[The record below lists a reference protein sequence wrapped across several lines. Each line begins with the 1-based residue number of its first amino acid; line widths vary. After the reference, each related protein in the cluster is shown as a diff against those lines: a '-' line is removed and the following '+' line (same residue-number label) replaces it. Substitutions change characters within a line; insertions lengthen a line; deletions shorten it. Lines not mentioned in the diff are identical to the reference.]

1 MIEIVPHYLDV
12 NQIIIDGELKYKNV
26 SRLKIP
32 KENGAKNF
40 TNK

>member
-12 NQIIIDGELKYKNV
+12 NQIFIDGELKYKNV
-26 SRLKIP
+26 CGLKIP
-32 KENGAKNF
+32 KENDAKNF